1 MIKSMTA
8 FARAE
13 KKEET
18 LMVLIE
24 MRAYNSR
31 HLDLVLRAPQPY
43 NMLENKIKTII
54 SNWVTRGRLEASIQI
69 RDTSVEAYA
78 FEANLPRAKAYHR
91 ALNQLKSSFNIAGD
105 ISLDLLAGAGEMII
119 AGEME
124 KNPDKFWPAIEECL
138 VRALEDLDA
147 MRRQEGQ
154 YLADDLIRRIR
165 YINQCILNIEQE
177 SSDLVSYYQERLKT
191 RIEALTKGLV
201 ELEPDRIALEAALLA
216 DKADISEEIVRA
228 CSHIEQFLSIVESDE
243 PAGRKLNFLLQELN
257 REVNTIGAKTG
268 KALVSHLV
276 VDVKTELE
284 KIREQVQNIE

>member
-8 FARAE
+8 FGRAE
-13 KKEET
+13 TKEET

-24 MRAYNSR
+24 IRAYNSR
-31 HLDLVLRAPQPY
+31 HFDLVLRVPQPY
-43 NMLENKIKTII
+43 IMLENKVKTII
-54 SNWVTRGRLEASIQI
+54 SDWVTRGRLEVSIQI
-69 RDTSVEAYA
+69 RDTCNETYA

-91 ALNQLKSSFNIAGD
+91 ALEQLKSSFNIAGD
-105 ISLDLLAGAGEMII
+105 IPLDLLAGAGDIII
-119 AGEME
+119 AGEVD
-124 KNPDKFWPAIEECL
+124 KNPVKFWPAIEECL

-154 YLADDLIRRIR
+154 YLADDLTRRIN

-177 SSDLVSYYQERLKT
+177 SSGLVSHYQERLKN

-201 ELEPDRIALEAALLA
+201 ELDPDRIAQEAALLA
-216 DKADISEEIVRA
+216 DKVDISEEIVRV
-228 CSHIEQFLSIVESDE
+228 CSHIEQFFSIVDSDE

-257 REVNTIGAKTG
+257 REINTIGAKTG

>member
-13 KKEET
+13 TKEET
-18 LMVLIE
+18 LMILIE

-31 HLDLVLRAPQPY
+31 HLDLVLRVPQPY
-43 NMLENKIKTII
+43 NMLENKVKTII

-69 RDTSVEAYA
+69 HDTSNEAYA

-91 ALNQLKSSFNIAGD
+91 ALKQLKSSFNIAGD
-105 ISLDLLAGAGEMII
+105 ISLDLLAGAGEIII
-119 AGEME
+119 AGEMD
-124 KNPDKFWPAIEECL
+124 KNPDKVWPAIEECL
-138 VRALEDLDA
+138 LRALENLDA

-154 YLADDLIRRIR
+154 YLGDDLIRRIN
-165 YINQCILNIEQE
+165 YIKQCILNIEQE

-201 ELEPDRIALEAALLA
+201 ELDPDRIAQEAALLA
-216 DKADISEEIVRA
+216 DKVDISEELVRT
-228 CSHIEQFLSIVESDE
+228 CSHIEQFFSIVDSDE

-268 KALVSHLV
+268 KAIVSHLV
-276 VDVKTELE
+276 VDIKTELE

>member
-119 AGEME
+119 AGELE

-201 ELEPDRIALEAALLA
+201 ELEPDRIAQEAALLA

-228 CSHIEQFLSIVESDE
+228 CSHIEQFLSIVDSDE

>member
-119 AGEME
+119 AGEIK

-191 RIEALTKGLV
+191 RIETLTKGLV

>member
-1 MIKSMTA
+1 MTA

-13 KKEET
+13 TKEET
-18 LMVLIE
+18 LMVSIE

-31 HLDLVLRAPQPY
+31 HLDLVLRVPQPY
-43 NMLENKIKTII
+43 NMLENKVKTII

-69 RDTSVEAYA
+69 HDTSNEAYA

-91 ALNQLKSSFNIAGD
+91 ALKQLKSSFNIAGD
-105 ISLDLLAGAGEMII
+105 ISLDLLAGAGEIII
-119 AGEME
+119 AGEMD
-124 KNPDKFWPAIEECL
+124 KNPDKVWPAIEACL
-138 VRALEDLDA
+138 LRALEDLDA

-154 YLADDLIRRIR
+154 YLADDLIQRIN
-165 YINQCILNIEQE
+165 YIKQCILNIEQE

-201 ELEPDRIALEAALLA
+201 ELDPDRIAQEAALLA
-216 DKADISEEIVRA
+216 DKVDISEEIVRA
-228 CSHIEQFLSIVESDE
+228 CSHIEQFLSIVDSDE

-276 VDVKTELE
+276 VDIKTELE